1 MVIETGFSRRGRGD
15 DARGGG
21 VNVNV
26 NVDVDVA
33 GGEPAGVDV
42 EPTKEVPVEAPLT
55 LDDPDDASDDDG
67 GTSKLLV
74 THICT
79 ALLAHVV
86 VPTTAQHTP
95 GLTL

>member
-21 VNVNV
+21 VNDND

-42 EPTKEVPVEAPLT
+42 EPTMEVPVEAPLA
-55 LDDPDDASDDDG
+55 PDDDG
-67 GTSKLLV
+67 GGDGCGGTSRLLV

-86 VPTTAQHTP
+86 VPTTHQTTP

>member
-21 VNVNV
+21 DDVNDNV

-42 EPTKEVPVEAPLT
+42 EPTMEVPVEAPLA
-55 LDDPDDASDDDG
+55 LDDAGGGGGG

-86 VPTTAQHTP
+86 VPTTHQHTP
-95 GLTL
+95 GLIL